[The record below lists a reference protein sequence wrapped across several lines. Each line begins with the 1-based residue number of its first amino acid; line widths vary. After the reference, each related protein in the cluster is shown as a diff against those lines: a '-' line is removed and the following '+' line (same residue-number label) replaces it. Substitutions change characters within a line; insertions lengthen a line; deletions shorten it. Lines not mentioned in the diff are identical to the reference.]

1 VSRRRRRAEA
11 GAAPAGG
18 PRPEA
23 GAARARPEAGAA
35 RARPEPGAARDGR
48 ADAVA
53 PAAPAAPGRGPY
65 RIRPR
70 YQVAILIAVFAV
82 VTLIAELAGAV
93 NLGVALGIGQIAFG
107 VALVVV
113 LLRS

>member
-1 VSRRRRRAEA
+1 VSQRTRRSAERPSRPPK
-11 GAAPAGG
+11 AA
-18 PRPEA
+18 
-23 GAARARPEAGAA
+23 
-35 RARPEPGAARDGR
+35 
-48 ADAVA
+48 
-53 PAAPAAPGRGPY
+53 AAPAAPGRPPY

-93 NLGVALGIGQIAFG
+93 NLGVAFGIAQIAFG